1 MCMCAHTY
9 IGASQVALVVKNL
22 PASAGGA
29 RDVGSI
35 PASGRSPGI
44 GSGNPLQYS
53 TPGKS
58 HGQRNLVGYSP
69 WGCKELDTT
78 ELLTLF
84 TKCVDLKPTAPRTP
98 RTVSEA
104 TRGCI
109 SARRKISL
117 GGSGE
122 MQW

>member
-78 ELLTLF
+78 EDACNIDIYVF
-84 TKCVDLKPTAPRTP
+84 IH
-98 RTVSEA
+98 
-104 TRGCI
+104 I
-109 SARRKISL
+109 STYIYTIRVKIYTCNFFLSF
-117 GGSGE
+117 S
-122 MQW
+122 